1 MTAPTVPDRLGAC
14 ARPGCGA
21 PLVRKAR
28 GRPPLYCSTA
38 CRHAVGRKGPV
49 PRLVVEVD
57 YEQEDRIGRPTG
69 HVWLVRL
76 RRGDREV
83 EVGTGLGR
91 PSAEYL
97 ARQLR
102 DLIDVPRPAGGDE
115 MR

>member
-1 MTAPTVPDRLGAC
+1 MSDVTDREFGICL
-14 ARPGCGA
+14 RPGCGKA
-21 PLVRKAR
+21 LVRKAR
-28 GRPPLYCSTA
+28 GRPPLYCSEG
-38 CRHAVGRKGPV
+38 CRHLANRRGPA

-57 YEQEDRIGRPTG
+57 HESGEGIGRPTG

-76 RRGDREV
+76 RRGDRRV
-83 EVGTGLGR
+83 EVASGLGR

-102 DLIDVPRPAGGDE
+102 DIIDPSQPAGGDE

>member
-1 MTAPTVPDRLGAC
+1 VPDRPGIC

-38 CRHAVGRKGPV
+38 CRHLVARKGPV
-49 PRLVVEVD
+49 PRLAVEID
-57 YEQEDRIGRPTG
+57 AETSDGTGRPTG

-76 RRGDREV
+76 RRGERSIEV
-83 EVGTGLGR
+83 ATGLGR

-102 DLIDVPRPAGGDE
+102 DLIDAPRPAGGGE

>member
-1 MTAPTVPDRLGAC
+1 MTAPSVPDHPAAC

-28 GRPPLYCSTA
+28 GRPPLYCSAT
-38 CRHAVGRKGPV
+38 CRHLVARKGPA
-49 PRLVVEVD
+49 PRLTVEID
-57 YEQEDRIGRPTG
+57 AEAGDATGRPTG

-76 RRGDREV
+76 RRGERSV
-83 EVGTGLGR
+83 EVATRLGR

-102 DLIDVPRPAGGDE
+102 ELIEVPRPAEGGE